1 MAVCS
6 GLVQYRGGRPVA
18 GGGATGSSQ
27 PGNWCQFS
35 LHLSA
40 GAFLTCAPT
49 HVRLG
54 PAPRRASHLMCRFR
68 VRWPLARTLDQVTDR
83 SDEKTDTFTDT
94 LREEPTGQL
103 RTDNRQAP

>member
-1 MAVCS
+1 MNPW
-6 GLVQYRGGRPVA
+6 GNPGPNRP
-18 GGGATGSSQ
+18 TGER
-27 PGNWCQFS
+27 CQFS

-103 RTDNRQAP
+103 RTDTRRDESRCRDVQARTFL